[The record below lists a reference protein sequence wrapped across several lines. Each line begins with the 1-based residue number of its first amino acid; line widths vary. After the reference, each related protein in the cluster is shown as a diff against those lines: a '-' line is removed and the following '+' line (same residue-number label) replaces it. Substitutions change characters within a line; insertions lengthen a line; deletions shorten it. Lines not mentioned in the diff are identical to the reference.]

1 LRSGDLH
8 EELGILLLKFVALVA
23 PVPRQEDVG
32 NDAFATLVRPE
43 GSRQLIPDVSFLVQ
57 LKSASVL
64 SVSYTTRDDM
74 AWISGLD
81 SPLFIGRVDV
91 KQARIELFTT
101 LRLHQILLERSYDGI
116 ELLLDPA
123 DEASTTPNV
132 RRANLGPPVHAWS
145 MASVTEPNFLAKS
158 YAIIR
163 PHVDTLRRNR
173 SLRGIQSQRLLRWE
187 TGQSPIDNGEM
198 MLVSSQDDI
207 VGTLRDMAPHVR
219 RLLMHLQH
227 RKRYGDFLVMMAF
240 LDLMRRWGADPDE
253 DGILRTIVGSLA
265 EGPEISIEDAI
276 RIRHAFQPATSLDLS
291 RLPISDGAL
300 AVIPETVTG
309 LALVNAPVTDAGIQ
323 RLLKLTGLKRLNIAG
338 TQITDDGLVAL
349 SGLHNLEWVCVN
361 RTRVTALGV
370 DQLKA
375 ARPDVEVK
383 VGCEPG
389 SAPADV
395 S

>member
-1 LRSGDLH
+1 
-8 EELGILLLKFVALVA
+8 
-23 PVPRQEDVG
+23 
-32 NDAFATLVRPE
+32 
-43 GSRQLIPDVSFLVQ
+43 
-57 LKSASVL
+57 
-64 SVSYTTRDDM
+64 
-74 AWISGLD
+74 
-81 SPLFIGRVDV
+81 
-91 KQARIELFTT
+91 
-101 LRLHQILLERSYDGI
+101 LERSYDGI

-227 RKRYGDFLVMMAF
+227 RKRYGDFLVMTAF

-323 RLLKLTGLKRLNIAG
+323 HLLKLTGLKRLNMAG

-375 ARPDVEVK
+375 ARPDVEVI

-389 SAPADV
+389 SAPVDV